1 LLQSW
6 EASHPYIESSP
17 ACSLPLASPA
27 SGQAKMAALHLKPGF
42 VSFIA
47 SSLGAFSWG
56 CPYRI
61 GLKGLRVLESL
72 VSLKPG
78 LDCNQGIIGAWHSF
92 TVEACFP

>member
-1 LLQSW
+1 MV
-6 EASHPYIESSP
+6 AP
-17 ACSLPLASPA
+17 
-27 SGQAKMAALHLKPGF
+27 HLKPGF
-42 VSFIA
+42 ASFIA
-47 SSLGAFSWG
+47 SGLGAFSSD

-61 GLKGLRVLESL
+61 GLKGLRGLESL